1 MCSIAWRWKWFLRQI
16 LKTLII
22 CLFFQKK
29 ILYLLDALWQG
40 PSISLRRV
48 ITYLKPVFLVVS
60 PKILGTMYGEI
71 QVNFHANK
79 TFPGEYH
86 ISTRIHFLYFMNH
99 VVFSDW
105 QFVTPIKKKLPLMSH
120 IAGLLI
126 ILADQLIFTVTQI
139 TECSVLV
146 SLFTFGKLYQLFVY
160 ISFLRLL
167 ERKSQ
172 ILFNHIWS
180 TGCFHQIQMLGLPKG
195 WFE

>member
-1 MCSIAWRWKWFLRQI
+1 MTP
-16 LKTLII
+16 KTSYQDTNNLPI
-22 CLFFQKK
+22 FQKK
-29 ILYLLDALWQG
+29 ILYLLDVLWQE

-48 ITYLKPVFLVVS
+48 ITYLKPVSLVVS

-79 TFPGEYH
+79 TFPGEYIP
-86 ISTRIHFLYFMNH
+86 ISTRIYFLYFMNH
-99 VVFSDW
+99 GVFSDW
-105 QFVTPIKKKLPLMSH
+105 QFVTLIKKRLPLMSH

-126 ILADQLIFTVTQI
+126 ILADQLIFTVTLI

-146 SLFTFGKLYQLFVY
+146 SLFTFGKLYQMFVY

-172 ILFNHIWS
+172 ILFNHI
-180 TGCFHQIQMLGLPKG
+180 
-195 WFE
+195 